1 MSNVS
6 HDFVSVDMRG
16 MKAALVAY
24 ARATRVGL
32 STVVRAAVAREL
44 QREEQAWDSTA
55 SLLSEK
61 LIKVSIRLSSAEV
74 EQLAAGAQEAGLS
87 RGAYVAALIDGGV
100 VTRRADH
107 LTALTASCGELAILS
122 RNLYHLASLFRQ
134 GSARAAQEYREM
146 LDSLR
151 SEVRRHLQVAADA
164 LADLR
169 SRRTRSPRTQPIHE
183 TGRTHD

>member
-1 MSNVS
+1 MSNAS

-16 MKAALVAY
+16 MKAALVAH
-24 ARATRVGL
+24 ARARRVGV

-44 QREEQAWDSTA
+44 QREERVRDSAA
-55 SLLSEK
+55 SPLSEK
-61 LIKVSIRLSSAEV
+61 LIKVSIRLSSAEA

-87 RGAYVAALIDGGV
+87 RSAYVAALIGGGV

-107 LTALTASCGELAILS
+107 LTALTASCAELAILS
-122 RNLYHLASLFRQ
+122 RNLYRLASLFRQ
-134 GSARAAQEYREM
+134 GSSRAAQEYREM

-169 SRRTRSPRTQPIHE
+169 SRRTRPPRTPPIHQ
-183 TGRTHD
+183 TDRKT

>member
-1 MSNVS
+1 MSNAS

-16 MKAALVAY
+16 MKAALVAH
-24 ARATRVGL
+24 ARARRVGV

-44 QREEQAWDSTA
+44 QREERVRDSAA
-55 SLLSEK
+55 SPLSEK
-61 LIKVSIRLSSAEV
+61 LIKVSIRLSSAEA
-74 EQLAAGAQEAGLS
+74 EQLAAGAQGAGLS